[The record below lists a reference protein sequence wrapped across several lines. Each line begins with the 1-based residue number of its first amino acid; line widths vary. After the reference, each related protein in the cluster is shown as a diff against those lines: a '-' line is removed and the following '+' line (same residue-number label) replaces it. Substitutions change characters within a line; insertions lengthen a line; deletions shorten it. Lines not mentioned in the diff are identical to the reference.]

1 MSKVDRYNEVAS
13 SEAEKLNTRD
23 ESESPQLKV
32 EGVGYVYPTIKRK
45 CLHTMMNDT
54 DQVEICV
61 ISLECLC
68 VSLLPSVIDGII
80 FSTMCCFGCQDELL
94 CTLSI
99 WLCIDVPHISLY
111 SSWRFTI
118 LFS

>member
-1 MSKVDRYNEVAS
+1 MPAYH
-13 SEAEKLNTRD
+13 D
-23 ESESPQLKV
+23 ESD
-32 EGVGYVYPTIKRK
+32 
-45 CLHTMMNDT
+45 N

-68 VSLLPSVIDGII
+68 ISLLPSVIDGII